1 MNLDYAQVLDG
12 CKHGDAKSQEAL
24 YKEFSP
30 LMLGIGMRYLHSR
43 DDAQDL
49 LHDAFIKV
57 LTNIKQVN
65 DPAQL
70 KAWMYRVMFNT
81 VMDHFR
87 NDRHLMVYGEDD
99 NLEQLSG
106 VSENATGDEAGMD
119 LDVYEMPAVM
129 EAIDSLPASF
139 RAVFNMRA
147 VEEME
152 FADIARTLNI
162 TEQTA
167 RAHLSKARSLLRRYI
182 EEKTK
187 KRIIS

>member
-1 MNLDYAQVLDG
+1 
-12 CKHGDAKSQEAL
+12 
-24 YKEFSP
+24 
-30 LMLGIGMRYLHSR
+30 
-43 DDAQDL
+43 
-49 LHDAFIKV
+49 
-57 LTNIKQVN
+57 
-65 DPAQL
+65 
-70 KAWMYRVMFNT
+70 
-81 VMDHFR
+81 
-87 NDRHLMVYGEDD
+87 
-99 NLEQLSG
+99 
-106 VSENATGDEAGMD
+106 
-119 LDVYEMPAVM
+119 MPAVR